1 MTGCR
6 LGRRRFRVWKGV
18 PDLLPCVFSVSVS
31 SSSKLF
37 LALPGG
43 SCPPPPSRS
52 LRGSGCPGF
61 LIGRAGSRGSPR
73 PLHRLPADRSHLW
86 AGRATWREPG
96 QAEGPWQAHE
106 WRGKSNCV
114 SNREGASHGARVGGQ
129 QAPDGCPLP
138 GAAAWATSAVEPA
151 ARGDFGRA
159 GSSRPGAPRLPHA
172 GAARWP
178 RPRGNPASQGNGRA
192 LKARSSPSQS
202 PSLPPVLPH
211 PPSMWPSGPSP
222 SVPQAPAGT

>member
-1 MTGCR
+1 MAHLGPFTGFQLTDPTYG
-6 LGRRRFRVWKGV
+6 LGEPR
-18 PDLLPCVFSVSVS
+18 
-31 SSSKLF
+31 
-37 LALPGG
+37 GG
-43 SCPPPPSRS
+43 S
-52 LRGSGCPGF
+52 
-61 LIGRAGSRGSPR
+61 
-73 PLHRLPADRSHLW
+73 PAKQK
-86 AGRATWREPG
+86 A
-96 QAEGPWQAHE
+96 
-106 WRGKSNCV
+106 RGKPMNGGGSNYV

-211 PPSMWPSGPSP
+211 PPSVWPSGPSP

>member
-73 PLHRLPADRSHLW
+73 PLHRLPADGSHLW

-106 WRGKSNCV
+106 WRGKSNSV

-129 QAPDGCPLP
+129 QVPDGCPLP
-138 GAAAWATSAVEPA
+138 GATAWATSAVEPA

-211 PPSMWPSGPSP
+211 PPSVWPSGPSP